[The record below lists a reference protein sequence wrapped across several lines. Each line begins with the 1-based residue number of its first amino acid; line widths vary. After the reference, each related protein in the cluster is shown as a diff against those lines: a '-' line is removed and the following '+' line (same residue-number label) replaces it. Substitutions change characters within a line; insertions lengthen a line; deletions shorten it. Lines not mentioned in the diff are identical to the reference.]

1 MYRSRS
7 SCIQD
12 SSVCGHVFARG
23 SALNLA
29 FRRYGCAK
37 ETQRW
42 RRLFIKEG
50 EHKFTSS
57 TRCSTRDSRG
67 HRQRAVV
74 VADRRAQDSSL
85 VREALTTRSK
95 NVAAIPLSDRFF
107 FPLPLPPH
115 HGRSRGQPLLA
126 LYFSV
131 HVRLSSGIARRAC
144 YQWRYILFYA
154 RFTGHDISMRQLWHR
169 YGGREPGA
177 PCDWTQIDR
186 GRPPQPHMDAA
197 ARCFVEAACGN
208 LAGGASLTIDRRR
221 GSTASERVR
230 SRRVAPIH
238 TSRVWKCSPKE
249 SMLDRVAPVQVSLAL
264 PLISAR
270 EIHVCEIQQHLI
282 FIARSFSKI
291 LSDRK
296 EMTFENIFLLVY
308 YSKKINGK
316 YSIVERYYWII
327 DNN

>member
-1 MYRSRS
+1 MCR
-7 SCIQD
+7 
-12 SSVCGHVFARG
+12 HVFARG

-29 FRRYGCAK
+29 FRRCGCAK
-37 ETQRW
+37 ETQRWRRRW

-74 VADRRAQDSSL
+74 VVNRRAQDGSL
-85 VREALTTRSK
+85 VREGLTTRSK

-107 FPLPLPPH
+107 
-115 HGRSRGQPLLA
+115 PLLSPRITA
-126 LYFSV
+126 DLADNPCSLFASRFTFASV
-131 HVRLSSGIARRAC
+131 AAQPGRHAC

-154 RFTGHDISMRQLWHR
+154 RFTGYDISMQQLWHR

-197 ARCFVEAACGN
+197 ARWFVEACGN

-230 SRRVAPIH
+230 SDVSRLYTYISCMKMLPERRN
-238 TSRVWKCSPKE
+238 RCWY
-249 SMLDRVAPVQVSLAL
+249 RVAPVQVFLAL

-282 FIARSFSKI
+282 FR
-291 LSDRK
+291 
-296 EMTFENIFLLVY
+296 
-308 YSKKINGK
+308 
-316 YSIVERYYWII
+316 
-327 DNN
+327 